1 MSIPGYPSDQVID
14 RSDDYVYFSNKSAVK
29 VVSEK
34 NKETYLREVQML
46 KFLANT
52 KVALPLSKTG
62 NFTFSSG
69 RKVRY
74 FVSPKKTALSE
85 WISTSYNPNVI
96 KGLFKD
102 ICSLVSILHALELYH
117 NDIKPGNIVLD
128 ENITPHLIDF
138 GFSGSL
144 IARKEFATRAIAMKM
159 CGTPK
164 FMSKE
169 CYDGSDEPSNPT
181 LTRLS
186 YDSSG
191 IDKRD
196 RDVFALGCL
205 YFFMLTRTNYYE
217 GDGFAKIKEA
227 VISDRHTQFPSYIS
241 DADRLLIEN
250 MTTQKIK
257 IDQVVAAL

>member
-1 MSIPGYPSDQVID
+1 MSIPGYPSDREIGK
-14 RSDDYVYFSNKSAVK
+14 SESDYVYFSSARENSRTRNSSNKSAVK

-46 KFLANT
+46 KFLSPSI
-52 KVALPLSKTG
+52 ALPVLKSG

-85 WISTSYNPNVI
+85 WLATSYNPNAV
-96 KGLFKD
+96 KGIFKEV
-102 ICSLVSILHALELYH
+102 CVLVSKMHALELYH
-117 NDIKPGNIVLD
+117 NDLKPGNIVLD
-128 ENITPHLIDF
+128 ENATPFLIDF

-144 IARKEFATRAIAMKM
+144 IERKEFATRAIAMKM

-169 CYDGSDEPSNPT
+169 CYDGSD
-181 LTRLS
+181 
-186 YDSSG
+186 

-205 YFFMLTRTNYYE
+205 YFFMLTRTHYFE

-227 VISDRHTQFPSYIS
+227 VISDRHTQFPSYVS